1 MPESRRDTGQ
11 RRPLP
16 DISAMQDTGRSP
28 LHLLLDDWASRDG
41 ARGFDRR
48 RRARDL
54 ARQPRTLRR
63 QEDQGRLER
72 KGVTASKRRI
82 GGIMRERGMRARTR
96 ADGSD
101 CARRGPTRPGPRTCR
116 TRGSDGYVPHARPAG
131 DLTSVRVGGGWAY
144 VCLLAGLADR
154 GIAGHSAGRPRD
166 AGLVL
171 AVFAAL
177 DFPLTDV
184 QETGVCRPEGSA
196 GPSSRILTLGD
207 NSMQADRV
215 RETERINDA
224 FLEEV
229 VPFAVHGATIVDARG
244 MTKNG
249 WLVSDGRSIVETGC
263 AETDFETACRLVHV
277 EQDHIVNANGM
288 VMAPGYVDIH
298 SHGAWGSSFDDGEK
312 GITTA
317 RAGHM
322 AHGTTRQVLS
332 LITNPID
339 VICGN
344 LKTVHDMM
352 PDRPDILGAHLEG
365 PFLAMPRKGAHDP
378 NCLVDPTPDLVSR
391 MLDAADGCLRQ
402 ITIAPELPHGID
414 AIRRFFLAGVVP
426 AVGHCDADYQTARK
440 GFDAGAGIM
449 THMFNAMNGLH
460 HRDPGP
466 IPAAV
471 EDPRVTIELINDGFH
486 VQDPMV
492 KLGFGLAPHRIA
504 FVTDAMAAT
513 DCPDGHYLLGALDV
527 DVRDGHARLASNG
540 AIAGST
546 LLLEKAVSR
555 AVLELGI
562 SPVDAVEAA
571 TLTPARAFGFD
582 RRNDVTG
589 FPIGLLAPGFA
600 ADVLLLDQETWT
612 VRRVWCNGH
621 PVR

>member
-1 MPESRRDTGQ
+1 MIRADASRCPISAQCRMPGVPRSACYWMIEHPEAGRVDPIAGDVRAVRRD
-11 RRPLP
+11 
-16 DISAMQDTGRSP
+16 GRER
-28 LHLLLDDWASRDG
+28 HD
-41 ARGFDRR
+41 ARKIK
-48 RRARDL
+48 A
-54 ARQPRTLRR
+54 A
-63 QEDQGRLER
+63 LER
-72 KGVTASKRRI
+72 KGVTASRRRI
-82 GGIMRERGMRARTR
+82 GDIMREQGMTGAYARGRSEPHRTR
-96 ADGSD
+96 ADE
-101 CARRGPTRPGPRTCR
+101 
-116 TRGSDGYVPHARPAG
+116 
-131 DLTSVRVGGGWAY
+131 
-144 VCLLAGLADR
+144 AGLANLPDPR
-154 GIAGHSAGRPRD
+154 VRRLRPAHASGGRPDVCEGRERMGVRVSAGRPGGQGHRRPFRRTD
-166 AGLVL
+166 PGRKPGIGRVRHPRLPAGGR
-171 AVFAAL
+171 
-177 DFPLTDV
+177 P
-184 QETGVCRPEGSA
+184 ENRVCRPEGSA

-263 AETDFETACRLVHV
+263 AETDFETDFETACRLVHV

-288 VMAPGYVDIH
+288 VMTPGYVDIH

-312 GITTA
+312 GITA

-365 PFLAMPRKGAHDP
+365 PFLAMSRKGAHDP

-466 IPAAV
+466 IPAWRIRGSPSSLSTTDSTCRIPWSSSDSGLRPI
-471 EDPRVTIELINDGFH
+471 ESPSSPTPWPR
-486 VQDPMV
+486 P
-492 KLGFGLAPHRIA
+492 
-504 FVTDAMAAT
+504 
-513 DCPDGHYLLGALDV
+513 
-527 DVRDGHARLASNG
+527 
-540 AIAGST
+540 
-546 LLLEKAVSR
+546 
-555 AVLELGI
+555 
-562 SPVDAVEAA
+562 
-571 TLTPARAFGFD
+571 
-582 RRNDVTG
+582 
-589 FPIGLLAPGFA
+589 
-600 ADVLLLDQETWT
+600 T
-612 VRRVWCNGH
+612 VRTGITSSGLWM
-621 PVR
+621 

>member
-1 MPESRRDTGQ
+1 MIRANAARYPISAQCRIPDVPRSTYYWMTGHPGTERADPIAGDVRAVRRD
-11 RRPLP
+11 
-16 DISAMQDTGRSP
+16 GRE
-28 LHLLLDDWASRDG
+28 RYG
-41 ARGFDRR
+41 ARKIK
-48 RRARDL
+48 A
-54 ARQPRTLRR
+54 A
-63 QEDQGRLER
+63 LER
-72 KGVTASKRRI
+72 KGRHRVQETHRQHHART
-82 GGIMRERGMRARTR
+82 GHAGAYARGRSEPHRTR
-96 ADGSD
+96 ADE
-101 CARRGPTRPGPRTCR
+101 ARLANLPD
-116 TRGSDGYVPHARPAG
+116 RGSDGYAPHTHPAS
-131 DLTSVRVGGGWAY
+131 DLAYVRVGGDWAY
-144 VCLLAGLADR
+144 VCLLAGLANR
-154 GIAGHSAGRPRD
+154 GIAGHSAGRTRD
-166 AGLVL
+166 ASLVL
-171 AVFAAL
+171 GAFATL
-177 DFPLTDV
+177 DFPLTNV

-224 FLEEV
+224 FLEEA

-288 VMAPGYVDIH
+288 VMTPGYVDIH

-589 FPIGLLAPGFA
+589 FPIGLLVPGFA

>member
-1 MPESRRDTGQ
+1 MTGRPGTERADPIAGDVRAVRRD
-11 RRPLP
+11 
-16 DISAMQDTGRSP
+16 GRE
-28 LHLLLDDWASRDG
+28 RYG
-41 ARGFDRR
+41 ARKIK
-48 RRARDL
+48 A
-54 ARQPRTLRR
+54 A
-63 QEDQGRLER
+63 LER
-72 KGVTASKRRI
+72 KGVTASRRRI
-82 GGIMRERGMRARTR
+82 GSIMREQGMRARTR
-96 ADGSD
+96 ADGPN
-101 CARRGPTRPGPRTCR
+101 RTGRGPTRPGSRTCR
-116 TRGSDGYVPHARPAG
+116 TRGSDGYAPHTHPAG
-131 DLTSVRVGGGWAY
+131 DLTYVRVGGDWAY
-144 VCLLAGLADR
+144 VC
-154 GIAGHSAGRPRD
+154 
-166 AGLVL
+166 
-171 AVFAAL
+171 
-177 DFPLTDV
+177 LTDV

-288 VMAPGYVDIH
+288 VMTPGYVDIH

-365 PFLAMPRKGAHDP
+365 PFLAMSRKGAHDP

>member
-1 MPESRRDTGQ
+1 MC
-11 RRPLP
+11 PL
-16 DISAMQDTGRSP
+16 D
-28 LHLLLDDWASRDG
+28 
-41 ARGFDRR
+41 
-48 RRARDL
+48 
-54 ARQPRTLRR
+54 
-63 QEDQGRLER
+63 
-72 KGVTASKRRI
+72 
-82 GGIMRERGMRARTR
+82 
-96 ADGSD
+96 
-101 CARRGPTRPGPRTCR
+101 
-116 TRGSDGYVPHARPAG
+116 
-131 DLTSVRVGGGWAY
+131 
-144 VCLLAGLADR
+144 GLADR
-154 GIAGHSAGRPRD
+154 GIVGHSAGRTRD
-166 AGLVL
+166 ASLVL
-171 AVFAAL
+171 GAFATL

-224 FLEEV
+224 FLEEA
-229 VPFAVHGATIVDARG
+229 VPFAVHGTTIVDARG

-288 VMAPGYVDIH
+288 VMTPGYVDIH

>member
-1 MPESRRDTGQ
+1 MCP
-11 RRPLP
+11 
-16 DISAMQDTGRSP
+16 
-28 LHLLLDDWASRDG
+28 
-41 ARGFDRR
+41 
-48 RRARDL
+48 
-54 ARQPRTLRR
+54 
-63 QEDQGRLER
+63 
-72 KGVTASKRRI
+72 
-82 GGIMRERGMRARTR
+82 
-96 ADGSD
+96 
-101 CARRGPTRPGPRTCR
+101 
-116 TRGSDGYVPHARPAG
+116 
-131 DLTSVRVGGGWAY
+131 
-144 VCLLAGLADR
+144 LAGLADR
-154 GIAGHSAGRPRD
+154 GIAGHSAGRTRD

-171 AVFAAL
+171 SAFATL
-177 DFPLTDV
+177 GFPLTDV

-288 VMAPGYVDIH
+288 VMTPGYVDIH

-365 PFLAMPRKGAHDP
+365 PFLAMSRKGAHDP

-471 EDPRVTIELINDGFH
+471 EDPKVTIELINDGFH

>member
-1 MPESRRDTGQ
+1 
-11 RRPLP
+11 
-16 DISAMQDTGRSP
+16 
-28 LHLLLDDWASRDG
+28 
-41 ARGFDRR
+41 
-48 RRARDL
+48 
-54 ARQPRTLRR
+54 
-63 QEDQGRLER
+63 
-72 KGVTASKRRI
+72 
-82 GGIMRERGMRARTR
+82 
-96 ADGSD
+96 
-101 CARRGPTRPGPRTCR
+101 
-116 TRGSDGYVPHARPAG
+116 
-131 DLTSVRVGGGWAY
+131 
-144 VCLLAGLADR
+144 
-154 GIAGHSAGRPRD
+154 
-166 AGLVL
+166 
-171 AVFAAL
+171 
-177 DFPLTDV
+177 
-184 QETGVCRPEGSA
+184 
-196 GPSSRILTLGD
+196 
-207 NSMQADRV
+207 MQADRV

-263 AETDFETACRLVHV
+263 AETDFETACRLIHV

-288 VMAPGYVDIH
+288 VMTPGYVDIH

-365 PFLAMPRKGAHDP
+365 PFLAMSRKGAHDP

-402 ITIAPELPHGID
+402 ITIAPGTSAWNRRNPPFLPGRSGSGGRPLRCRLPD
-414 AIRRFFLAGVVP
+414 CQKRIRRRSRNHDPYVQC
-426 AVGHCDADYQTARK
+426 HER
-440 GFDAGAGIM
+440 
-449 THMFNAMNGLH
+449 LH

>member
-1 MPESRRDTGQ
+1 M
-11 RRPLP
+11 
-16 DISAMQDTGRSP
+16 
-28 LHLLLDDWASRDG
+28 
-41 ARGFDRR
+41 
-48 RRARDL
+48 
-54 ARQPRTLRR
+54 
-63 QEDQGRLER
+63 
-72 KGVTASKRRI
+72 
-82 GGIMRERGMRARTR
+82 
-96 ADGSD
+96 
-101 CARRGPTRPGPRTCR
+101 
-116 TRGSDGYVPHARPAG
+116 
-131 DLTSVRVGGGWAY
+131 
-144 VCLLAGLADR
+144 CLLAGLADR
-154 GIAGHSAGRPRD
+154 GIVGHSVGRARD
-166 AGLVL
+166 ASLVL
-171 AVFAAL
+171 GAFAAL

-184 QETGVCRPEGSA
+184 QETGVCQPEGSA

-288 VMAPGYVDIH
+288 VMTPGYVDIH

-426 AVGHCDADYQTARK
+426 AR
-440 GFDAGAGIM
+440 
-449 THMFNAMNGLH
+449 
-460 HRDPGP
+460 
-466 IPAAV
+466 
-471 EDPRVTIELINDGFH
+471 
-486 VQDPMV
+486 
-492 KLGFGLAPHRIA
+492 
-504 FVTDAMAAT
+504 
-513 DCPDGHYLLGALDV
+513 
-527 DVRDGHARLASNG
+527 
-540 AIAGST
+540 
-546 LLLEKAVSR
+546 
-555 AVLELGI
+555 
-562 SPVDAVEAA
+562 
-571 TLTPARAFGFD
+571 
-582 RRNDVTG
+582 
-589 FPIGLLAPGFA
+589 
-600 ADVLLLDQETWT
+600 W
-612 VRRVWCNGH
+612 
-621 PVR
+621 

>member
-1 MPESRRDTGQ
+1 M
-11 RRPLP
+11 
-16 DISAMQDTGRSP
+16 
-28 LHLLLDDWASRDG
+28 
-41 ARGFDRR
+41 
-48 RRARDL
+48 
-54 ARQPRTLRR
+54 
-63 QEDQGRLER
+63 
-72 KGVTASKRRI
+72 
-82 GGIMRERGMRARTR
+82 
-96 ADGSD
+96 
-101 CARRGPTRPGPRTCR
+101 
-116 TRGSDGYVPHARPAG
+116 
-131 DLTSVRVGGGWAY
+131 
-144 VCLLAGLADR
+144 CLLVDLADR
-154 GIAGHSAGRPRD
+154 GIVGHSAGRTRD
-166 AGLVL
+166 ASLVPG
-171 AVFAAL
+171 AFATL

-288 VMAPGYVDIH
+288 VMTPGYVDIH

-571 TLTPARAFGFD
+571 TLTPAWAFGFD

>member
-1 MPESRRDTGQ
+1 MTGHPGTERADPIAGDVRAVRRD
-11 RRPLP
+11 
-16 DISAMQDTGRSP
+16 GRER
-28 LHLLLDDWASRDG
+28 HG
-41 ARGFDRR
+41 AGKIK
-48 RRARDL
+48 A
-54 ARQPRTLRR
+54 A
-63 QEDQGRLER
+63 LER
-72 KGVTASKRRI
+72 KGCHRVQETHRQHHART
-82 GGIMRERGMRARTR
+82 GHAGAYARGRSEPHGTR
-96 ADGSD
+96 ADE
-101 CARRGPTRPGPRTCR
+101 ARLANLLDRGF
-116 TRGSDGYVPHARPAG
+116 DGYAPHTRPAG
-131 DLTSVRVGGGWAY
+131 DLAYVRVGGDRAY
-144 VCLLAGLADR
+144 VCPLVDLADR
-154 GIAGHSAGRPRD
+154 GIAGHSAGRTRD
-166 AGLVL
+166 ASLVL
-171 AVFAAL
+171 GAFATL
-177 DFPLTDV
+177 DFPPADV
-184 QETGVCRPEGSA
+184 QKTGVCRPEGSA

-263 AETDFETACRLVHV
+263 AETDFETDFETACRLVHV

-288 VMAPGYVDIH
+288 VMTPGYVDIH

>member
-1 MPESRRDTGQ
+1 MC
-11 RRPLP
+11 
-16 DISAMQDTGRSP
+16 
-28 LHLLLDDWASRDG
+28 LLV
-41 ARGFDRR
+41 
-48 RRARDL
+48 DL
-54 ARQPRTLRR
+54 AN
-63 QEDQGRLER
+63 
-72 KGVTASKRRI
+72 
-82 GGIMRERGMRARTR
+82 
-96 ADGSD
+96 
-101 CARRGPTRPGPRTCR
+101 
-116 TRGSDGYVPHARPAG
+116 
-131 DLTSVRVGGGWAY
+131 
-144 VCLLAGLADR
+144 R
-154 GIAGHSAGRPRD
+154 GIVGHSAGRTRD
-166 AGLVL
+166 ASLVL
-171 AVFAAL
+171 GAFAAL

-184 QETGVCRPEGSA
+184 QETGVCQPEGSA

-288 VMAPGYVDIH
+288 VMTPGYVDIH

>member
-1 MPESRRDTGQ
+1 M
-11 RRPLP
+11 
-16 DISAMQDTGRSP
+16 
-28 LHLLLDDWASRDG
+28 
-41 ARGFDRR
+41 
-48 RRARDL
+48 
-54 ARQPRTLRR
+54 
-63 QEDQGRLER
+63 
-72 KGVTASKRRI
+72 
-82 GGIMRERGMRARTR
+82 
-96 ADGSD
+96 
-101 CARRGPTRPGPRTCR
+101 
-116 TRGSDGYVPHARPAG
+116 
-131 DLTSVRVGGGWAY
+131 
-144 VCLLAGLADR
+144 CLLAGLADR
-154 GIAGHSAGRPRD
+154 GIVGHSAGRTRD
-166 AGLVL
+166 AGLVWG
-171 AVFAAL
+171 AFAAL

-184 QETGVCRPEGSA
+184 QETGVCQPEGSA

-288 VMAPGYVDIH
+288 VMTPGYVDIH